1 MEIKETL
8 ITPATATTWL
18 EGNTHNRALR
28 DATVQRY
35 ARDMAAGRWRLT
47 HQGIAFG
54 PDGTLIDGQHR
65 LWAIVEA
72 DTAIRMM
79 VARGVPADA
88 QAVIDDNLPRTAVDA
103 LKLRHNTPAKN
114 VEVAIAKRIIS
125 DTIHN
130 SKPTRQEVIAVF
142 TKHQPAIAF
151 AASVFPRII
160 RGVTIAPVMTV
171 IARAWYSHD
180 RDRLARFAEILCTG
194 RLESDTEDAA
204 LMLRNWLLEGAP
216 VKKMGIGRD
225 VAIYGKT
232 ERALSAFLHGDQIAH
247 LYAATSELF
256 PIPLELQE
264 PRTSTPR
271 KLKIAKAAPTTTAA
285 AINGT
290 RGR

>member
-8 ITPATATTWL
+8 ITPATAVTWL

-35 ARDMAAGRWRLT
+35 ARDMKAGRWRLT

-65 LWAIVEA
+65 LWAVIEA

-88 QAVIDDNLPRTAVDA
+88 QSVIDDNLPRSVVDA
-103 LKLRHNTPAKN
+103 LKLGHRTHAKT
-114 VEVAIAKRIIS
+114 VEVAIAKRIIA
-125 DTIHN
+125 DTITN
-130 SKPTRQEVIAVF
+130 SKATRQEVIAIF
-142 TKHQPAIAF
+142 AKHHEAIAF
-151 AASVFPRII
+151 AASVFPRHI
-160 RGVTIAPVMTV
+160 RGVTIAPVLTV
-171 IARAWYSHD
+171 VARAWYSQD
-180 RDRLARFAEILCTG
+180 RDKLTRFADILCTG
-194 RLESDTEDAA
+194 RLDSDDEDAA
-204 LMLRNWLLEGAP
+204 LTLRNWLLEGAP
-216 VKKMGIGRD
+216 VKKLGVGRD

-232 ERALSAFLHGDQIAH
+232 ERALGAFLHAEQITH

-256 PIPLELQE
+256 PLPAELQE
-264 PRTSTPR
+264 TRINSPR
-271 KLKIAKAAPTTTAA
+271 KLKLAKAPPSMGAVTS
-285 AINGT
+285 